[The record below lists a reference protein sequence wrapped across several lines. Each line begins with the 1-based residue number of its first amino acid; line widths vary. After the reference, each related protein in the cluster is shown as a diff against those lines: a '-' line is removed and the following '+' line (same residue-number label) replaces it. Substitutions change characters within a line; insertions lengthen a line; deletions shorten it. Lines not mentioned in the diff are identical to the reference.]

1 MTVAQKIKKLR
12 QLASTVTGS
21 KEIMGELQGCA
32 NVARRAKKLY
42 ATGGA
47 SMGKLHAGGRVGAT
61 GNFRLKKGE
70 IVMNK
75 TQQARLRKAKTAKG
89 KMKVIADVKRRKP
102 RKMKRR

>member
-1 MTVAQKIKKLR
+1 
-12 QLASTVTGS
+12 
-21 KEIMGELQGCA
+21 
-32 NVARRAKKLY
+32 
-42 ATGGA
+42 
-47 SMGKLHAGGRVGAT
+47 MGKLHKGGRVGAT
-61 GNFRLKKGE
+61 GNYRLKKGE